1 MKTKIL
7 ITGGSG
13 FLGSRL
19 AYYYRERFDLLL
31 PSHSELNIS
40 REEAVK
46 AYMEEHRPEVVI
58 HCAAWSNTWYCEQHP
73 EESHRVNVQGTVR
86 IAKAC
91 KQIGAK
97 LIFMSSDQV
106 YNGTPMPG
114 PLKEEDVLAIETIEE
129 IGSVLGRAI
138 AGLINVFNPE
148 LVVIGG
154 TMSNAREY
162 LLHPIKAAFNK
173 HSLNIVSKDMNLKFS
188 KLGNKAGALGACL
201 ISRSKMLGLV

>member
-1 MKTKIL
+1 MLFRSKGEEISLADIL
-7 ITGGSG
+7 D
-13 FLGSRL
+13 
-19 AYYYRERFDLLL
+19 A
-31 PSHSELNIS
+31 
-40 REEAVK
+40 
-46 AYMEEHRPEVVI
+46 
-58 HCAAWSNTWYCEQHP
+58 
-73 EESHRVNVQGTVR
+73 
-86 IAKAC
+86 
-91 KQIGAK
+91 
-97 LIFMSSDQV
+97 
-106 YNGTPMPG
+106 
-114 PLKEEDVLAIETIEE
+114 LKEEDVLAIETIEE

-162 LLHPIKAAFNK
+162 LLHPIKAALNK